1 MWKII
6 SKQKVVNAVQGYKN
20 KTKQNMRFLKKKFN
34 SAIMNFLVILESN
47 T

>member
-1 MWKII
+1 MWKRI

-20 KTKQNMRFLKKKFN
+20 KTKHE
-34 SAIMNFLVILESN
+34 VILESN